1 MARVI
6 VIGSTNIDM
15 AIHLSRFPDAGETV
29 LGGNFIRGFGGK
41 GANQAI
47 ASKSAGATVSFL
59 TAVGDDAAGEE
70 VRNHLASLEID
81 LAYAQ
86 RISGTPTGVA
96 LIFVA
101 HGGENRIG
109 VASGANACLTR
120 EWVEQLPD
128 SVFDDENVLL
138 TGLEVPL
145 PTVICAVERARRAG
159 MTVIVNP
166 APADPSLIDPQ
177 ILSNIDI
184 LTPNHL
190 ELAALTGQLPSM
202 EQGDLSRYAATL
214 LEAGVKHVL
223 VTLGS
228 GGSRLYSGPPES
240 IRESFI
246 SPFKVDAIDTVGAGD
261 AFNGALAAAIAEG
274 FALEDATQWASAAA
288 ALSVT
293 RAGAQATHLTP
304 KTIIQMI
311 QSTTRSNRLAP
322 TGQPQQT

>member
-15 AIHLSRFPDAGETV
+15 AIHLSRFPEAGETV
-29 LGGNFIRGFGGK
+29 LGGKFIRGFGGK

-47 ASKSAGATVSFL
+47 ACKSAGATVSFL
-59 TAVGDDAAGEE
+59 TAVGDDAAGED
-70 VRNHLASLEID
+70 VRNHMASLGLD
-81 LAYAQ
+81 LSYAQ

-101 HGGENRIG
+101 QGGENRIG

-120 EWVEQLPD
+120 EWVEQLPA
-128 SVFDDENVLL
+128 SVFDDGNVLL

-166 APADPSLIDPQ
+166 APADPALIDPL
-177 ILSNIDI
+177 ILRNIDI
-184 LTPNHL
+184 LTPNQL
-190 ELAALTGQLPSM
+190 ELAALTGRLPSA
-202 EQGDLSRYAATL
+202 EQRDLSRSAATL
-214 LEAGVKHVL
+214 LEGGVKHVL

-240 IRESFI
+240 IREAFVP
-246 SPFKVDAIDTVGAGD
+246 PFKVDAIDTVGAGD

-274 FALEDATQWASAAA
+274 FTLEDATQWASAAA

-293 RAGAQATHLTP
+293 RTGAQATHLTP
-304 KTIIQMI
+304 ETITHLI
-311 QSTTRSNRLAP
+311 QSTTKPNRFSA
-322 TGQPQQT
+322 TGQAQQT